1 MVPDRAGIGQCPEL
15 PAYDRV
21 SHAPAALG
29 CFAKPAG
36 TEAAPSGGRIM
47 GDLAV
52 TEHARLGDRRE
63 QRLRETNRAPR
74 RSRAGGRLTS

>member
-21 SHAPAALG
+21 SHAPTALG
-29 CFAKPAG
+29 CFARPAR

-52 TEHARLGDRRE
+52 TEHARSARTRLRRWGAAQDRRE
-63 QRLRETNRAPR
+63 Q
-74 RSRAGGRLTS
+74 SDKS